1 MTKYQEND
9 QPQNV
14 QRLHLDQRGPT
25 LPKVLENLS
34 DWSSEILTKR
44 EELIRTNNTKGN
56 NKQLS
61 EYKKLLPNQLSQVAL
76 SWSIG
81 LVLSDATVQKNS
93 SEKTRTSRIKIQ
105 QVSYNRE
112 LLDVTLEILK
122 PYVFT
127 ISPVTGR
134 DMYSL
139 ATITHEAFNILIDIF
154 QNPQSELTSSA
165 CVQKIIPSNIE
176 DYLDEIAL
184 SGWFCGDGGKDDY
197 TPNQGKGIQFATHG
211 FSLEC
216 NQRLA
221 EALRNR
227 YGWEVS
233 CVYDYTNN
241 KNEDLYFLQ
250 IHASSFNSVEQI
262 LKPYI
267 LDSFLRKFPSPRS
280 PNSRYLA

>member
-1 MTKYQEND
+1 LKYQEND
-9 QPQNV
+9 ESQHV
-14 QRLHLDQRGPT
+14 QRLHLDQKSQTR
-25 LPKVLENLS
+25 PKVLENLS

-44 EELIRTNNTKGN
+44 EELIKTNKTKGN
-56 NKQLS
+56 NKQFI
-61 EYKKLLPNQLSQVAL
+61 EYKKLLPNELSQVAL

-81 LVLSDATVQKNS
+81 LVLSDGTVQKNF

-154 QNPQSELTSSA
+154 QNPQSELKSSG
-165 CVQKIIPSNIE
+165 CVQKRIPSNIE

-184 SGWFCGDGGKDDY
+184 SSWFCGDGGKADY

-221 EALRNR
+221 EALKKR
-227 YGWEVS
+227 YGWVVD
-233 CVYDYTNN
+233 CVYDYTNTQ
-241 KNEDLYFLQ
+241 NEDLYFLE
-250 IHASSFNSVEQI
+250 IDASSFNSVEKI
-262 LKPYI
+262 RKPYI

-280 PNSRYLA
+280 PNSRYLD